1 MAPDVTC
8 SSDVITTSTSTT
20 RKVVVV
26 VGVGEEDVRG
36 RGSLDGSGVEEAEA
50 GGEKKRSELG

>member
-36 RGSLDGSGVEEAEA
+36 RGSLDGWGVEEAEA